1 MGQIYSA
8 RGDLDRAY
16 GAFQRALDINP
27 NHVDALR
34 EVRLIEMRR
43 AKGDRKGLLDRF
55 KKK

>member
-1 MGQIYSA
+1 MGQVHSA
-8 RGDLDRAY
+8 RGDLERAY
-16 GAFQRALDINP
+16 NAFQRVLDINP

-43 AKGDRKGLLDRF
+43 AKGEKKGLLDRF